1 MSSTRS
7 MPFSVDSI
15 LNESTLLTS
24 NSPDADFGQTDGDRN
39 HLTNDNL
46 LDATTSSVSAIK
58 KTQKSRR
65 SRTAFTYEQLSAL
78 ENKFKTNRYLSVFE
92 RLNLAMS
99 LQLSET
105 QVVNDN
111 YLRSSELLGED
122 LVSKSKNEV
131 QKTKSRYL
139 SDCSSATTTTS

>member
-1 MSSTRS
+1 

-15 LNESTLLTS
+15 LNESTLSTS
-24 NSPDADFGQTDGDRN
+24 NSSDADFEQTNGNRSY
-39 HLTNDNL
+39 LPTDNL
-46 LDATTSSVSAIK
+46 LDATTSSTSAIK
-58 KTQKSRR
+58 KSQKSRR

-105 QVVNDN
+105 QVVNYN
-111 YLRSSELLGED
+111 HF
-122 LVSKSKNEV
+122 
-131 QKTKSRYL
+131 
-139 SDCSSATTTTS
+139 